1 MIWGH
6 ELAPVS
12 WLSQVHKAT
21 LRVFTYALL
30 QCYFFHWASDSPP
43 AMRDLPLDFPTLF
56 PPPSAQAASK
66 QGPPVSPHTGL
77 LQLVMDLIV
86 GAHPHDSTLRESS
99 REAQSGRRLL
109 GTQRKRCRDPRCSPR
124 GNPACRGTFGGRRKA
139 VRDRLALQGGT
150 GDFP

>member
-12 WLSQVHKAT
+12 WLSQVHEAT
-21 LRVFTYALL
+21 LRVLTYALL
-30 QCYFFHWASDSPP
+30 LCYFFHWASDSPP

-66 QGPPVSPHTGL
+66 QGPPVSPHTGF

-86 GAHPHDSTLRESS
+86 GAGKV
-99 REAQSGRRLL
+99 A
-109 GTQRKRCRDPRCSPR
+109 
-124 GNPACRGTFGGRRKA
+124 
-139 VRDRLALQGGT
+139 DRLPVALTLGEPAVTLEAEGLVAGVVLHVDMAQVPAGKY
-150 GDFP
+150 P